1 MSKKVCAFTGHRPQI
16 LPILTNEQDER
27 CQKLKAELKKAI
39 EKVITE
45 QGITHFIS
53 GMALGVDTFAAET
66 VLELKLKYPEITLEC
81 AIPCETQAEKWNE
94 QQRDRYF
101 GIVEKCDKE
110 TMLQNRYTPDCM
122 FKRNRYMVYNCD
134 VLIAVWDGR
143 PSGTSK
149 TVEYAKELGKEIIVI
164 NPKSI

>member
-1 MSKKVCAFTGHRPQI
+1 MSKKACAFTGHRPEK
-16 LPILTNEQDER
+16 LPFGENEQDKR
-27 CQKLKAELKKAI
+27 CIDLKATLRAEI
-39 EKVITE
+39 EKLIEEGV
-45 QGITHFIS
+45 THFLC
-53 GMALGVDTFAAET
+53 GMARGVDTFAAET
-66 VLELKLKYPEITLEC
+66 VLSLKEQYPEITLEC

-164 NPKSI
+164 NPKSL